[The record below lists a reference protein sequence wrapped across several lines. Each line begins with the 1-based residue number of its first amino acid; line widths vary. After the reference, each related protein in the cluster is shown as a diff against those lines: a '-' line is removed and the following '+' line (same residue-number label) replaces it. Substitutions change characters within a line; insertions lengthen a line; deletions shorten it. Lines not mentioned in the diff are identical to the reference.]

1 MSETQMRSQ
10 MSAQMEAQAKQMAEL
25 IAFMAS
31 QGMAVPQTLMAPPPP
46 PLDPGAAPVS
56 INTSVF
62 HFFISLS
69 DMTFCSLLR
78 QKVRTTTDGTR
89 PGVNQ
94 AAVLRGGPVGRGVVL
109 WTIVCH

>member
-10 MSAQMEAQAKQMAEL
+10 MSAQMEAQAKQMADL

-46 PLDPGAAPVS
+46 SQDPGAAPVS

-62 HFFISLS
+62 HLFHFL
-69 DMTFCSLLR
+69 
-78 QKVRTTTDGTR
+78 V
-89 PGVNQ
+89 
-94 AAVLRGGPVGRGVVL
+94 
-109 WTIVCH
+109 